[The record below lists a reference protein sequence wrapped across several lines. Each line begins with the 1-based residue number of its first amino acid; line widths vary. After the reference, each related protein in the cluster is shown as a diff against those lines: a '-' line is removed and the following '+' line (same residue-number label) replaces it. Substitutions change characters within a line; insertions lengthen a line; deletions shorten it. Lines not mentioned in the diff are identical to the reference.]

1 MTGTFWERTA
11 ASLPGHV
18 WIPLQ
23 SEEWVLRHW
32 PSFNQGASWTNQS
45 RPSFIPPPLLQWSS
59 LTSQVFASWTQ
70 LLHTPG
76 SVLSLPHQS
85 SQLEGGLPRMKGFVW
100 NWAYGVHGQRDNTGA
115 ESLDRLRVYEAHNHI
130 QVRGHNQRNR
140 VTLREGTGLSTFP
153 FFFFSSSLH
162 MIFQTKNKNLK

>member
-32 PSFNQGASWTNQS
+32 PSFNQGASWTNHS
-45 RPSFIPPPLLQWSS
+45 RPSFIPPLLQWSP
-59 LTSQVFASWTQ
+59 LTSQVVASWTQ

-85 SQLEGGLPRMKGFVW
+85 SQLQGGLPRMKGFVW

-115 ESLDRLRVYEAHNHI
+115 EEPGPTLGLWSAQSHPGQRSQPKEQGNTERRDRPFN
-130 QVRGHNQRNR
+130 
-140 VTLREGTGLSTFP
+140 LS
-153 FFFFSSSLH
+153 FFFLLLLITHDIS
-162 MIFQTKNKNLK
+162 N